1 MTTPCLVTP
10 FLKAGGLISIS
21 ERKKYVLSLK
31 RQSWQES
38 LKQDMK
44 HMCLTHKQMKLI
56 EKQEKD
62 KKEGKLNEYKNRK
75 R

>member
-44 HMCLTHKQMKLI
+44 HMCLAHKA
-56 EKQEKD
+56 
-62 KKEGKLNEYKNRK
+62 NETNRK
-75 R
+75 TGKR